1 MRTLRLFKSFTL
13 AVLLTAVGALAAGCA
28 GSYDETVAGVVIP
41 VPKGMTRSTEK
52 PAEISLLGFGA
63 GQANFQGDMEPEKI
77 VEFYKKE
84 MPERG
89 WQSNVNLRS
98 GGAMLAYG
106 KEGKTLLIGVA
117 RRGGKTDL
125 TLTVGTLAR

>member
-13 AVLLTAVGALAAGCA
+13 AVLLTTIGTLAAGCA

-41 VPKGMTRSTEK
+41 VPKGMMRSTEK

-84 MPERG
+84 MPARG
-89 WQSNVNLRS
+89 WQSNVNLRG

-125 TLTVGTLAR
+125 TLTVGSLAR